1 MAMTEFIA
9 AVELSST
16 RISGIAG
23 KKNEDGTLQVL
34 AYAQEEAT
42 SYMRKGLVYNIDK
55 TSQSLI
61 DIIKNLEE
69 TLDSK
74 IAKVY
79 VGISGQLVH
88 TIKSVINRSLG
99 KIEIIS
105 QSLIDS
111 ISDEN
116 IGLPVDNKVIL
127 EVVPQEFKIRDNFQK
142 DPVGVASDHI
152 EGHYLNIVA
161 REDARKN
168 LLHSFEKANIE
179 IADLLVSPLAAAKLL
194 VPEADKRAGCAFV
207 DFGAETTTVAIYKNE
222 ILRFLTVIPLGA
234 NNITKDLASL
244 KIEESRAE
252 YLKLRLADLNYKDE
266 DEEVIETFFLDEEKT
281 REISIFK
288 VNEMIHARAEEII
301 ANVWNQIQLSG
312 YDDQLLA
319 GFVITGGGA
328 NLVGLKELIR
338 KITRIERIKLAK
350 PCIDIIHSKRIA
362 EIKEKA
368 APHSLNTVLGLL
380 AASEMNCAKIEA
392 PTTGKIFEAENLIE
406 DQETTKQDLPETK
419 TPEQLLAEQK
429 LIQEQEE
436 AKKKAEKEK
445 LEKLELQKAKEKDLE
460 QERSK
465 KKKKKS
471 WKQSLFS
478 TFEDLQKNIFD
489 ENDELK

>member
-42 SYMRKGLVYNIDK
+42 SFIRKGLVYNIDK
-55 TSQSLI
+55 TCQALVE
-61 DIIKNLEE
+61 IIKNLEE

-79 VGISGQLVH
+79 VGISGQSVH

-99 KIEIIS
+99 KTEIIS
-105 QSLIDS
+105 QNLVDS

-127 EVVPQEFKIRDNFQK
+127 EVIPQEFKIGDNYQK

-168 LLHSFEKANIE
+168 LLHSFEKADIE

-194 VPEADKRAGCAFV
+194 VPEADKRAGCAFI
-207 DFGAETTTVAIYKNE
+207 DFGAETTTVAIFKNE
-222 ILRFLTVIPLGA
+222 LLRFLTVIPLGG
-234 NNITKDLASL
+234 NNITKDLTSL
-244 KIEESRAE
+244 KVEESRAE
-252 YLKLRLADLNYKDE
+252 YLKIRLADLNYKDE
-266 DEEVIETFFLDEEKT
+266 DDEVIETFFVDEEKT
-281 REISIFK
+281 REVSIFLI
-288 VNEMIHARAEEII
+288 NEMIRARAEEIV

-319 GFVITGGGA
+319 GLIITGGGS
-328 NLVGLKELIR
+328 NLVGLKDLLR

-350 PCIDIIHSKRIA
+350 PTIDIIHSKRIA

-368 APHSLNTVLGLL
+368 APHSLNLILGLL
-380 AASEMNCAKIEA
+380 AAGDMNCAKIET
-392 PTTGKIFEAENLIE
+392 PTTGQIFEGENLIE
-406 DQETTKQDLPETK
+406 DQGVAEPQLPEIK
-419 TPEQLLAEQK
+419 TPEQIEAEQR

-445 LEKLELQKAKEKDLE
+445 IEQQKAKERAIE
-460 QERSK
+460 QEKSK

-471 WKQSLFS
+471 WGQSFFNK
-478 TFEDLQKNIFD
+478 FEEIQKNIFD

>member
-1 MAMTEFIA
+1 
-9 AVELSST
+9 
-16 RISGIAG
+16 
-23 KKNEDGTLQVL
+23 
-34 AYAQEEAT
+34 
-42 SYMRKGLVYNIDK
+42 
-55 TSQSLI
+55 
-61 DIIKNLEE
+61 
-69 TLDSK
+69 
-74 IAKVY
+74 
-79 VGISGQLVH
+79 
-88 TIKSVINRSLG
+88 
-99 KIEIIS
+99 
-105 QSLIDS
+105 
-111 ISDEN
+111 
-116 IGLPVDNKVIL
+116 
-127 EVVPQEFKIRDNFQK
+127 
-142 DPVGVASDHI
+142 
-152 EGHYLNIVA
+152 
-161 REDARKN
+161 
-168 LLHSFEKANIE
+168 
-179 IADLLVSPLAAAKLL
+179 
-194 VPEADKRAGCAFV
+194 
-207 DFGAETTTVAIYKNE
+207 
-222 ILRFLTVIPLGA
+222 
-234 NNITKDLASL
+234 
-244 KIEESRAE
+244 
-252 YLKLRLADLNYKDE
+252 
-266 DEEVIETFFLDEEKT
+266 
-281 REISIFK
+281 
-288 VNEMIHARAEEII
+288 
-301 ANVWNQIQLSG
+301 VWNQIQLSG